1 METTINGKI
10 YHSGTDKRFAG
21 CEFCDVRIKDY
32 KYFLNNCPPSEKMNR
47 PCGTASYLKIGPESG
62 ENTVDTRPEWEY
74 LTIETAKPIGVKEL
88 DKRGSEGW
96 MMCGTSYAGHF
107 YYYFKRQKLS

>member
-1 METTINGKI
+1 MGHPMAACPHGLSHNVDSVKCHLCPCYSGKEGDFVLCNYDLFKKDKETTK
-10 YHSGTDKRFAG
+10 TT
-21 CEFCDVRIKDY
+21 E
-32 KYFLNNCPPSEKMNR
+32 
-47 PCGTASYLKIGPESG
+47 T
-62 ENTVDTRPEWEY
+62 TVDRPEWEY